1 MGMVLLLLVSMAG
14 KQMALV
20 GDRAMSQFIAKISR
34 TICRMRIRNIL
45 MTFRNILVTMQM
57 LGMASGGVHTVYRQ
71 VAEVTPKRAMPHPEC
86 PILL

>member
-45 MTFRNILVTMQM
+45 VTFRNILVTMQM
-57 LGMASGGVHTVYRQ
+57 LGMASGGVHCTVRWQ
-71 VAEVTPKRAMPHPEC
+71 R
-86 PILL
+86 

>member
-34 TICRMRIRNIL
+34 TLCRMRIGNIL

-57 LGMASGGVHTVYRQ
+57 LGMASSGVQCTGRWQ
-71 VAEVTPKRAMPHPEC
+71 R
-86 PILL
+86 

>member
-1 MGMVLLLLVSMAG
+1 MGMVLPLLVSLAG

-57 LGMASGGVHTVYRQ
+57 LGMASGGVQCTGRWQ
-71 VAEVTPKRAMPHPEC
+71 R
-86 PILL
+86 

>member
-1 MGMVLLLLVSMAG
+1 MVSLAG

-57 LGMASGGVHTVYRQ
+57 LGMASGGVQCTLYRQ

>member
-1 MGMVLLLLVSMAG
+1 MGMVLLLLMSMAG

-57 LGMASGGVHTVYRQ
+57 LGMASSGVQCTGRWQ
-71 VAEVTPKRAMPHPEC
+71 R
-86 PILL
+86 